1 MSFTQLNKDLQA
13 LKNIEHYKKDCELF
27 ASRLPKNKLNLRLH
41 KANHFNIADMQAK
54 ILFEMLRVG
63 ITADEIVANRKSE
76 STLKIERIITN
87 PAPRPTADL
96 KKEKYPNIAWD
107 NVEDFDVLLCMGL
120 FNDAISCHDKLENAQ
135 KKRDRDPQ
143 KHIPIIVEMDQ
154 RNRICYAELDSYN
167 ETKKFLGEHPLL
179 KLRKKFSDLVD
190 QKENDTDGFMVRQKN
205 VQDSI
210 DRYNNLIKSKKYKD
224 DEEKNN
230 WQALLDDYK
239 NELEMIKKIIKK
251 GKDADFFKIVK

>member
-1 MSFTQLNKDLQA
+1 MSFTKLNNDLQL
-13 LKNIEHYKKDCELF
+13 LKNVEHYKKDCELF
-27 ASRLPKNKLNLRLH
+27 AARLPKNKLNLRLH
-41 KANHFNIADMQAK
+41 KANHFNKADMQAK
-54 ILFEMLRVG
+54 ILFEMLRIG
-63 ITADEIVANRKSE
+63 ITPDEIISNRKS
-76 STLKIERIITN
+76 KIAAKVEDLIKN
-87 PAPRPTADL
+87 PPPAPNKDL
-96 KKEKYPNIAWD
+96 KKERYPNIDWG

-120 FNDAISCHDKLENAQ
+120 FNDAITCHDKLQDAQ

-143 KHIPIIVEMDQ
+143 KYLPIIVEMDQ

-167 ETKKFLGEHPLL
+167 ESKKFLGEHPLL

-190 QKENDTDGFMVRQKN
+190 QKENDTDGFMTRQKN

-210 DRYNNLIKSKKYKD
+210 NRYNNLIKSKKYKD

-230 WQALLDDYK
+230 WQDLLDDYK
-239 NELEMIKKIIKK
+239 NELEMIKKIIKN